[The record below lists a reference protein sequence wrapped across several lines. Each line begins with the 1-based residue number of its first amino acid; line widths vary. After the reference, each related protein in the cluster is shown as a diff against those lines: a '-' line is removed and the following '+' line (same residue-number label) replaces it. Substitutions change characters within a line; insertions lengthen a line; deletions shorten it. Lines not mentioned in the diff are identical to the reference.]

1 MTAAAKVGIF
11 MLVILAVLGFFILK
25 IEEIKIGRGSS
36 TRKIIAE
43 FDSVAGLDPKATVRV
58 AGVRKGK
65 VTDIILTD
73 AGMARVTMEVDSD
86 VKLRQG
92 AVARVANLGL
102 LGEKYIELDP
112 GPPKAPQLTETET
125 LVLKGT
131 QPASMDDVTNQVAT
145 IAEDVKAITASLR
158 KSMSGPTGEQRL
170 EDIVENVRAI
180 TSQVRLIIEANRMN
194 IDVTASNFRKITDDL
209 RVEIPRIAASIDRVA
224 NSFGGTVGEN
234 REDLRAIVSNLKTLS
249 ADLKTTATNVN
260 SITGQVKSGEGTM
273 GKLIYDD
280 EAYKRLNNTLSSVES
295 GVTELKNTLGRV
307 GKIELDLGLKA
318 DYLLGS
324 NDDEFPFEGRT
335 RSGVTVALRPNPDL
349 NRFYN
354 IELMDDPM
362 GQRNEKVTETTTTD
376 NTGASTTVTTRQV
389 RYDRDFLV
397 SAQAGWHLKQFD
409 LRLGLFDSVGGIG
422 ADVNLGERLKVTGE
436 AFDFG
441 GRYDDQPHFRVRGQ
455 YVLRREKK
463 DFPLVFVSTGID
475 NPLNDSSFIF
485 GGGIRWRDD
494 DLKYLLGSIPTN

>member
-11 MLVILAVLGFFILK
+11 MLIILAILGFFILK
-25 IEEIKIGRGSS
+25 IEEIKIGRGSA

-43 FDSVAGLDPKATVRV
+43 FDSVAGLDDKSTVRV

-65 VTDIILTD
+65 VTDIELTET
-73 AGMARVTMEVDSD
+73 GRARVTMEVESD

-92 AVARVANLGL
+92 AVARVASLGL
-102 LGEKYIELDP
+102 LGEKYVELVP
-112 GPPKAPQLTETET
+112 GPPKAPELDETAT
-125 LVLKGT
+125 VVLKGT

-158 KSMSGPTGEQRL
+158 KSMSGQTGEQRL
-170 EDIVENVRAI
+170 EDIVENVRTI

-194 IDVTASNFRKITDDL
+194 IDVTAANFRKITDDL

-224 NSFGGTVGEN
+224 SSLGGTVGEN
-234 REDLRAIVSNLKTLS
+234 REDLRAIVANLKTLS
-249 ADLKTTATNVN
+249 TDLKTTGTNVN

-273 GKLIYDD
+273 GKLIYDE
-280 EAYKRLNNTLSSVES
+280 EAYQRLNSTLKSVES

-307 GKIELDLGLKA
+307 GKIELDLGLRGE
-318 DYLLGS
+318 YLMGS

-335 RSGVTVALRPNPDL
+335 RSGVTVALRPNPEL

-362 GQRNEKVTETTTTD
+362 GKRREKVTETTTTD
-376 NTGASTTVTTRQV
+376 SLGSSTTVTTRQV

-397 SAQAGWHLKQFD
+397 SAQAGWHLNQFD
-409 LRLGLFDSVGGIG
+409 LRLGLIDSVGGIG
-422 ADVNLGERLKVTGE
+422 ADVNLGDRIKVTGE

-455 YVLRREKK
+455 YVIRKEKK
-463 DFPLVFVSTGID
+463 DFPLVFVTTGID
-475 NPLNDSSFIF
+475 NPLNETSFLF

-494 DLKYLLGSIPTN
+494 DLKYLLGSVPTN

>member
-11 MLVILAVLGFFILK
+11 MLIILAILGFFILK
-25 IEEIKIGRGSS
+25 IEEIKIGRGSA
-36 TRKIIAE
+36 TRKIVAE
-43 FDSVAGLDPKATVRV
+43 FDSVAGLDAKGTVRV

-65 VTDIILTD
+65 ITEIELTD
-73 AGMARVTMEVDSD
+73 AGTARVTMQVDSD

-112 GPPKAPQLTETET
+112 GPPKAPEFSETAT
-125 LVLKGT
+125 IVLKGS

-158 KSMSGPTGEQRL
+158 KTMSGQTGEQRL
-170 EDIVENVRAI
+170 EEIVENVRAV
-180 TSQVRLIIEANRMN
+180 TAQARLILEANRMN
-194 IDVTASNFRKITDDL
+194 IDITAANFRKITDDL

-224 NSFGGTVGEN
+224 NSLGGTVGEN
-234 REDLRAIVSNLKTLS
+234 REDLRAIVANLKTLS
-249 ADLKTTATNVN
+249 TDLKTTATNVN

-280 EAYKRLNNTLSSVES
+280 EAYKRLNNTLASVET

-307 GKIELDLGLKA
+307 SRIELDLGIRA
-318 DYLLGS
+318 DYLLGG
-324 NDDEFPFEGRT
+324 NDDDFPFEGRT
-335 RSGVTVALRPNPDL
+335 RSGVTLALRPNPEL

-354 IELMDDPM
+354 VEFMDDPQ
-362 GQRNEKVTETTTTD
+362 GKRREKVTETTTTD
-376 NTGASTTVTTRQV
+376 TLGSTTTVTTRQV
-389 RYDRDFLV
+389 RYDRDFLI
-397 SAQAGWHLKQFD
+397 SAQAGWHLDQFD
-409 LRLGLFDSVGGIG
+409 VRLGLFDSVGGIG
-422 ADVNLGERLKVTGE
+422 ADVNVSDRIKVTGE

-441 GRYDDQPHFRVRGQ
+441 GRYDDQPHVRLLGQ
-455 YVLRREKK
+455 YVLRKEKK
-463 DFPLVFVSTGID
+463 DFPLVFVSTGVD
-475 NPLNDSSFIF
+475 NPLNDAAYIF

>member
-1 MTAAAKVGIF
+1 MTSAAKVGIF
-11 MLVILAVLGFFILK
+11 MLIILTILGFFILK
-25 IEEIKIGRGSS
+25 IEEIKIGRGSA

-43 FDSVAGLDPKATVRV
+43 FDSVAGLDAKATVRV

-65 VTDIILTD
+65 ITAIELTD
-73 AGMARVTMEVDSD
+73 KGTARVTMQVESD

-112 GPPKAPQLTETET
+112 GPPRAPEFSENDTII
-125 LVLKGT
+125 LKGT

-158 KSMSGPTGEQRL
+158 KSMSGQTGEQRL
-170 EDIVENVRAI
+170 EEIVENVRAV
-180 TSQVRLIIEANRMN
+180 TAQARLILEANRMN
-194 IDVTASNFRKITDDL
+194 IDVTAANFRKITDDL

-224 NSFGGTVGEN
+224 NSLGGTVGEN
-234 REDLRAIVSNLKTLS
+234 REDLRAIVANLKTLS
-249 ADLKTTATNVN
+249 TDLKTTATNVN

-280 EAYKRLNNTLSSVES
+280 EAYKRLNNTLASVET

-307 GKIELDLGLKA
+307 SKIELDLGIKA
-318 DYLLGS
+318 DYLLGG

-335 RSGVTVALRPNPDL
+335 RSGVTLALRPNPEL

-354 IELMDDPM
+354 IEFMDDPQ
-362 GQRNEKVTETTTTD
+362 GKRREKVTETTTTD
-376 NTGASTTVTTRQV
+376 NLGSSTTVTTRQV
-389 RYDRDFLV
+389 RYDRDFLI
-397 SAQAGWHLKQFD
+397 SAQAGWHLDQFD
-409 LRLGLFDSVGGIG
+409 VRLGLFDSVGGIG
-422 ADVNLGERLKVTGE
+422 ADVNLGDRLKVTGE

-441 GRYDDQPHFRVRGQ
+441 GRYDDQPHLRLRGQ
-455 YVLRREKK
+455 YVLRKEKK
-463 DFPLVFVSTGID
+463 DFPLVFVSTGLD
-475 NPLNDSSFIF
+475 NPLNDTSYIF